1 MPCALQAGVTASG
14 IRRFQCRKMTVKGS
28 AKAPKLDRYTPWYTV
43 WTGALFLL
51 FWVSRDLD
59 RIYNLYLLLLPILVL
74 PALICAAVL
83 VISLVVNAIKRRWRR
98 AISIVFAPIIAA
110 SFFLLLGRMGLTTEF
125 IRLELQKSSYLAE
138 VESLPPTVSGC
149 RLKTW
154 NWGSTGGAAVSNFFW
169 ILVYDD
175 CDQIALPRSS
185 QSAEWAGD
193 ASRADKKARFH
204 AFLYDDDNTT
214 LRHLSGHFYVVEQVQ
229 PE

>member
-1 MPCALQAGVTASG
+1 
-14 IRRFQCRKMTVKGS
+14 
-28 AKAPKLDRYTPWYTV
+28 LDRYTPWYTV

-51 FWVSRDLD
+51 FWVGRDLD
-59 RIYNLYLLLLPILVL
+59 RIYNLYVLLLPILVL
-74 PALICAAVL
+74 PALIWAAIL

-98 AISIVFAPIIAA
+98 TISIVLAPIIAA
-110 SFFLLLGRMGLTTEF
+110 SFFLLLGSIGLTTEF
-125 IRLELQKSSYLAE
+125 IRLELRKSTYLAE

-154 NWGSTGGAAVSNFFW
+154 DWGLSGGPAVFSW

-193 ASRADKKARFH
+193 ASRADKNAKFRAL
-204 AFLYDDDNTT
+204 LYDDDNTT
-214 LRHLSGHFYVVEQVQ
+214 LRHLGGHFYVVEQVQ

>member
-1 MPCALQAGVTASG
+1 
-14 IRRFQCRKMTVKGS
+14 MTVKGS
-28 AKAPKLDRYTPWYTV
+28 AKAPKLDRYTPWYTIGT
-43 WTGALFLL
+43 WALFLL
-51 FWVSRDLD
+51 FWVDLD
-59 RIYNLYLLLLPILVL
+59 RIYNLYLAVVPLLVL
-74 PALICAAVL
+74 PALIWAAVL
-83 VISLVVNAIKRRWRR
+83 VISLVVNAIRRRWRR
-98 AISIVFAPIIAA
+98 TISIVLAPIIAA
-110 SFFLLLGRMGLTTEF
+110 TFFLLLGRMGLTTEF

-193 ASRADKKARFH
+193 ASRADKNGMLH
-204 AFLYDDDNTT
+204 ALLYDDDNTT
-214 LRHLSGHFYVVEQVQ
+214 LRHLDGHFYVVERVWPYGTEQVSFANAAERLCQ
-229 PE
+229 GAR

>member
-1 MPCALQAGVTASG
+1 
-14 IRRFQCRKMTVKGS
+14 MTVKGS

-110 SFFLLLGRMGLTTEF
+110 SFFLLLGRIGVTTEF
-125 IRLELQKSSYLAE
+125 IRLELRKSTYLAE

-154 NWGSTGGAAVSNFFW
+154 DSSGGPGVFSW
-169 ILVYDD
+169 ILVYDG
-175 CDQIALPRSS
+175 CDQIVLPQAS